1 MALDLIEDEMVFP
14 HWVTTEELIMFYT
27 IAIVLAVLWA
37 VGLISSYTMGG
48 YIHILVVAAVV
59 IVLVRLIQDRRHL
72 HA

>member
-1 MALDLIEDEMVFP
+1 
-14 HWVTTEELIMFYT
+14 MFYT

-37 VGLISSYTMGG
+37 VGLVSSYTMGG

-59 IVLVRLIQDRRHL
+59 IALIRIIQDRRHL

>member
-1 MALDLIEDEMVFP
+1 
-14 HWVTTEELIMFYT
+14 MFYT

-37 VGLISSYTMGG
+37 VGLVSSYTMGG

-59 IVLVRLIQDRRHL
+59 IALVRLIQDRRHQ